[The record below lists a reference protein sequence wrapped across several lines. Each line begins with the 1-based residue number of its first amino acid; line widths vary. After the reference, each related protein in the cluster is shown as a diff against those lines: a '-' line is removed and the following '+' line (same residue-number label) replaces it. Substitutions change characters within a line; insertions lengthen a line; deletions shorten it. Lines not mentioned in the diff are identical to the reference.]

1 MQTTNPDA
9 DQRYFQLALLW
20 IRDAATFARY
30 GELVAPIVKPYGA
43 GLEGQ
48 FRPQTIY
55 AQGMERPGVINLVYY
70 ESRGAYRAFT
80 EDPAFKEVVHLRSAS
95 IDMASVEG
103 SSTRVGSP
111 RPDAALRLWLIELA
125 RYGAGGIEAYQA
137 YEREAEPV
145 MERYGYAVDRV
156 LHPETHGGLPFAP
169 DVVKVASF
177 ESAAGMERMHQDP
190 AHSRIEHELYP
201 AAVADSI
208 WIVASM
214 APRSV
219 AR

>member
-1 MQTTNPDA
+1 MHTTNPDA

-30 GELVAPIVKPYGA
+30 GELVTPIVKPYGA
-43 GLEGQ
+43 GLEAQ

-55 AQGMERPGVINLVYY
+55 AQGMQRPGMINLVYY
-70 ESRGAYRAFT
+70 ESRGAYRSFVG
-80 EDPAFKEVVHLRSAS
+80 DPAFKAIVHLRSES

-103 SSTRVGSP
+103 PSTRVGSP
-111 RPDAALRLWLIELA
+111 RPDAGQRLWLVELA
-125 RYGAGGIEAYQA
+125 RFGAGGIEAYHA

-156 LHPETHGGLPFAP
+156 LHPESHGGLPFAP

-190 AHSRIEHELYP
+190 AHSRIEHEIYP
-201 AAVADSI
+201 GAVVDSI
-208 WIVASM
+208 WIVASK
-214 APRSV
+214 APRS
-219 AR
+219 AA